1 MFDFSELIKD
11 DEVLKEYD
19 FETVYAV
26 LMRLLRLGYII
37 GK

>member
-1 MFDFSELIKD
+1 MWDFSQLIKD

-26 LMRLLRLGYII
+26 MMRLLRLGYII